1 MEKLGVMFE
10 GGLGKKGKPLITI
23 DSICFP
29 LKYNTNSCKTISLKR
44 VYSNKILKSD

>member
-1 MEKLGVMFE
+1 MLIHILNEKLGVMFE

-29 LKYNTNSCKTISLKR
+29 TKTQYKFMQNHF
-44 VYSNKILKSD
+44 NKTCLF